1 MENQTHVST
10 LSQTRE
16 DLLAHRVFFSLNSED
31 VNYVNPEQHALLL
44 DVVDFLT
51 PENVQ
56 KYFVDF
62 YQNKKPCCGRAL
74 YIYLTKILNDPK
86 MAHLAHYRHKGQMIH
101 VLEFS
106 RRALASERR
115 RNNDVFGRSV
125 VIQVRLNDTE
135 WVAVKM
141 CQVMLCFMIDRISL
155 FDHITEFLD
164 EISDV
169 IEQDEDTKKLKTA
182 KLVKKNMTTPNSLDF
197 YMSNEEDW
205 HIRFDVESS
214 ALKKET
220 TSGIDF
226 YLC

>member
-1 MENQTHVST
+1 MENQT
-10 LSQTRE
+10 QTTTKTKE
-16 DLLAHRVFFSLNSED
+16 ELLAHRVFFSLNPRD

-44 DVVDFLT
+44 DVVEFLT
-51 PENVQ
+51 PDNAQ

-62 YQNKKPCCGRAL
+62 YQHKKPCCGRAL
-74 YIYLTKILNDPK
+74 YIYLTKILNDPR
-86 MAHLAHYRHKGQMIH
+86 MAHLAHYRHNGRMIH

-125 VIQVRLNDTE
+125 VIQVRLNGTE

-141 CQVMLCFMIDRISL
+141 CQIMLCFMIDRISL
-155 FDHITEFLD
+155 FDHIEGFLD

-169 IEQDEDTKKLKTA
+169 IERDEDAKRFKAPAA
-182 KLVKKNMTTPNSLDF
+182 KLAKTGMVTPKSLDF

-205 HIRFDVESS
+205 RIRFDVESNS
-214 ALKKET
+214 LKNET